1 MSRSRIPKKSPLKDH
16 PVDPEACRRAADTF
30 SAMGDPNRTMILA
43 HLARGERCVS
53 DLAAELGVSESAVSQ
68 HLRLLRTLRLVRPRR
83 QGRHVYYSLDD
94 QHVEILLEV
103 CLEHAQGS

>member
-1 MSRSRIPKKSPLKDH
+1 MSRARTKKKQTFKDL

-68 HLRLLRTLRLVRPRR
+68 HLRLLRTLRLVRRRR
-83 QGRHVYYSLDD
+83 QGRHVFYSLDD
-94 QHVEILLEV
+94 HHVEILLEV
-103 CLEHAQGS
+103 CLEHALGG